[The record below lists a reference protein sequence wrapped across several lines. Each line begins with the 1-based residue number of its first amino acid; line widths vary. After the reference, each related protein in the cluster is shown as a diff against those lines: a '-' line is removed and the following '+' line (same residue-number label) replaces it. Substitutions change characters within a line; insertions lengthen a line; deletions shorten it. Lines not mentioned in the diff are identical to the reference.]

1 MAKRARLSLR
11 DLEHEN
17 KRFLA
22 PASEKEQ
29 SILAAAVELLSERG
43 IAGATTAE
51 IARRAGVTERTLFR
65 YFPSKSDLV
74 RRVLFPLL
82 LHAGLARGVGDI
94 RGAAAPGG
102 SGFPILVRGILRRAL
117 RSAAGRSRACAYR
130 ADRAFAKRRAA
141 PRRRPALASAC
152 LAADGRGARAAARA
166 RRNPQGRRC
175 RALGARDPV
184 PQRRRYFFTR
194 YVFVPDRE
202 WDDAREIE
210 MMADLLA
217 HGCSGRTGERQ

>member
-82 LHAGLARGVGDI
+82 LHAGLARGWETFE
-94 RGAAAPGG
+94 A
-102 SGFPILVRGILRRAL
+102 LLRREDPDFQSWYAAF
-117 RSAAGRSRACAYR
+117 SAQRFGQLQ
-130 ADRAFAKRRAA
+130 KN
-141 PRRRPALASAC
+141 PALARTVLTELLQNDELRRDVGRLWHQHVWRPMVEGLERLRA
-152 LAADGRGARAAARA
+152 RGAIRKDVDAELLARA
-166 RRNPQGRRC
+166 IQSLNVG
-175 RALGARDPV
+175 
-184 PQRRRYFFTR
+184 YFFTR

-217 HGCSGRTGERQ
+217 HGCSGRVSRRA